1 MSSPSGAGKT
11 SISKKILQKD
21 NKISLSI
28 SCTTRPRRKGE
39 VNKKDYIFLSEED
52 FQKKIKSGDF
62 LEYASVFGNRYGTLR
77 QTVSRFFNKK
87 KDVLFDIDW
96 QGYQQLKQSG
106 MEVVGI
112 FILPPNKKELIRRLK
127 NRGRDTTEEMKKRM
141 SLAQDEISHFPEYD
155 YVVVNDDWSE
165 GLSSSIR
172 CGLSEVLKTNPD
184 TEAVILV
191 LCDQPFLTTNIL
203 DQMVNSYQGSG
214 QPIVHCLYS
223 EASGPPTLFHKSLFP
238 YLMELKGSQGAKKV
252 VDMFPDKVAYIDF
265 PEGKF
270 DIDTLED
277 YHQLIQTE
285 SDK

>member
-1 MSSPSGAGKT
+1 LSSPSGAGKT

-28 SCTTRPRRKGE
+28 SCTTRPKRKGE
-39 VNKKDYIFLSEED
+39 INKKDYIFLSEED
-52 FQKKIKSGDF
+52 FQKQIKNAEF

-87 KDVLFDIDW
+87 RDVLFDIDW

-155 YVVVNDDWSE
+155 YVVVNNDLDSCVTKIQNIIIAE
-165 GLSSSIR
+165 RHKKSRQFNL
-172 CGLSEVLKTNPD
+172 
-184 TEAVILV
+184 TE
-191 LCDQPFLTTNIL
+191 F
-203 DQMVNSYQGSG
+203 VN
-214 QPIVHCLYS
+214 
-223 EASGPPTLFHKSLFP
+223 
-238 YLMELKGSQGAKKV
+238 
-252 VDMFPDKVAYIDF
+252 
-265 PEGKF
+265 KF
-270 DIDTLED
+270 RD
-277 YHQLIQTE
+277 
-285 SDK
+285 

>member
-28 SCTTRPRRKGE
+28 SCTTRPKRKGE

-106 MEVVGI
+106 MEIVGI

-141 SLAQDEISHFPEYD
+141 TLAQDEISHFPEYD
-155 YVVVNDDWSE
+155 YVVVNNDLDSCVTKIQNIIIAE
-165 GLSSSIR
+165 RHKKSRQFNL
-172 CGLSEVLKTNPD
+172 
-184 TEAVILV
+184 TE
-191 LCDQPFLTTNIL
+191 F
-203 DQMVNSYQGSG
+203 VN
-214 QPIVHCLYS
+214 
-223 EASGPPTLFHKSLFP
+223 
-238 YLMELKGSQGAKKV
+238 
-252 VDMFPDKVAYIDF
+252 
-265 PEGKF
+265 KF
-270 DIDTLED
+270 RD
-277 YHQLIQTE
+277 
-285 SDK
+285 